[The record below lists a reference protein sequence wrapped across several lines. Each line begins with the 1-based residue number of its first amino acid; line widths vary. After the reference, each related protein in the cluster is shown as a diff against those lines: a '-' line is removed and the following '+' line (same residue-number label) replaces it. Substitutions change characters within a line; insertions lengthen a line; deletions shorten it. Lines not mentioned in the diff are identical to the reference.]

1 MGKKINSAYLI
12 FAVKKE
18 TLVLGQ
24 TQSRENE

>member
-1 MGKKINSAYLI
+1 MGEKNQSAYLI
-12 FAVKKE
+12 FTVKKE